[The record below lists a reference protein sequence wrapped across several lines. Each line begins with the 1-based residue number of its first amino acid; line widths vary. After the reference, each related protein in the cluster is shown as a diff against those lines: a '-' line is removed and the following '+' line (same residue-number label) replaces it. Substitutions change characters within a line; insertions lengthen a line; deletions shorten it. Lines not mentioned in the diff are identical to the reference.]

1 MPLGDCTGNVVH
13 KKTMDNQLTPSQ
25 QQFWSLLAKK
35 LAKEASEKELADL
48 TTLLLNNPEL
58 QHQAELLTE
67 MWRQEPKKN
76 NPESEAAYI
85 RHLVKYKNEFFQEDS
100 LSEMQEDEPGAEEK
114 PSFFR
119 GLFTHKTRLALS
131 MAAMLVIVA
140 GLYFLFIQKN
150 NTGTVSPQAISS
162 VVTKNGNRTKVVL
175 PDGSQVWLN
184 AGSNLEYNNL
194 VFNEKLREVSL
205 NGEAYFDVVKNTD
218 KPFIIHT
225 RKMDIKVLG
234 TAFNVRSYNNEKTA
248 EASLIRGLIE
258 VTLKDRKDQKIIL
271 KPNEKISISTEEKAT
286 VPDKSPVI
294 KHKTSPA
301 PQIVIKELQPNP
313 LNNIIG
319 EIAWTQNKLYFDAE
333 SLEEIS
339 LMLERWFGKKVV
351 IQNEVLKTVRYTGN
365 FESESLEEVLAY
377 LKLSKPFNFRIENDT
392 VFIY

>member
-1 MPLGDCTGNVVH
+1 LGDCPENIVH
-13 KKTMDNQLTPSQ
+13 NKTMDNQLTPSQ
-25 QQFWSLLAKK
+25 QQFWSLLTKK
-35 LAKEASEKELADL
+35 LANEASEKELTELSA
-48 TTLLLNNPEL
+48 LLLNNPDW
-58 QHQAELLTE
+58 QHQADLLTE
-67 MWRQEPKKN
+67 MWRQESKKN
-76 NPESEAAYI
+76 YAESEAAYI
-85 RHLVKYKNEFFQEDS
+85 RHLVKYKDDFFHEESHPEVHPDITV
-100 LSEMQEDEPGAEEK
+100 AEEK
-114 PSFFR
+114 PSILR
-119 GLFTHKTRLALS
+119 RLITHKTRLALS
-131 MAAMLVIVA
+131 LAAMLVIVA
-140 GLYFLFIQKN
+140 GGYFLFIEKN

-194 VFNEKLREVSL
+194 VFNGELREVSL

-234 TAFNVRSYNNEKTA
+234 TAFNVRSYNNEKIA

-286 VPDKSPVI
+286 VPEKSPVI
-294 KHKTSPA
+294 KPKTSPA

-319 EIAWTQNKLYFDAE
+319 EIAWTQNKLFFDAE
-333 SLEEIS
+333 SLEEIG
-339 LMLERWFGKKVV
+339 LLLERWFGKKVL
-351 IQNEVLKTVRYTGN
+351 IQNEALKTVRYTGN
-365 FESESLEEVLAY
+365 FENESLEEVLAY
-377 LKLSKPFNFRIENDT
+377 LKLSNPFNFRMENDT
-392 VFIY
+392 VIIY